1 VIDLRKLREDPEFF
15 RWALRHKNRD
25 PGLVDR
31 VLEADRA
38 WRAAQH
44 RVEELR
50 ARQNRLSAEV
60 PRLGGEER
68 TRRIAEL
75 REIAST
81 LREAEQEAKAQR
93 EALDRL
99 LLQIPNPPHP
109 SVPPG
114 VDERDN
120 VPVRSWGTRPEFD
133 FEPKDHVELGVAL
146 GILDFERAA
155 RTSGSRFYF
164 LRGAGVRL
172 QMALAQFALDI
183 LTAEGFVPVYPPTL
197 VRPQVVVGA
206 MGGEGLDEQMVYRVA
221 QDDLALAGTS
231 EHPLVAMH
239 MDEVL
244 DAARLPIRYVGIS
257 TCYRREAGTYGRES
271 RGLYR
276 VHQFDKVEMV
286 SFTHPDRSWEEHEYL
301 VSLEERIVQ
310 RLGLPYRVVL
320 ICGGDLGDSAAK
332 KYDLEVWMPGRGEY
346 GETHS
351 CSNCTDF
358 QARRLGIRFR
368 EGASSDYVHTLNGTA
383 IAMTRMI
390 LALLEN
396 YQQPDGSV
404 RIPDPLVPYTGFEV
418 LRPTGSNGCIR

>member
-38 WRAAQH
+38 WRTAQH

-60 PRLGGEER
+60 PRLDGEER

-81 LREAEQEAKAQR
+81 LREAEQEAKARR

-114 VDERDN
+114 ADERDN
-120 VPVRSWGTRPEFD
+120 VPVRSWGTPPEFD
-133 FEPKDHVELGVAL
+133 FEPKDHVELGGAL

-164 LRGAGVRL
+164 LRGPGVRL

-183 LTAEGFVPVYPPTL
+183 LIAEGFVPVYPPTL

-206 MGGEGLDEQMVYRVA
+206 MGGEGLDEQMVYRIV

-244 DAARLPIRYVGIS
+244 DAAQLPIRYVGIS
-257 TCYRREAGTYGRES
+257 TCYRREAGAYGRES

-310 RLGLPYRVVL
+310 QLALPYRIVL

-368 EGASSDYVHTLNGTA
+368 EGNRTDYVHTLNGTA
-383 IAMTRMI
+383 IAMTRTI

-404 RIPDPLVPYTGFEV
+404 RIPHSLVPYTGFEV
-418 LRPTGSNGCIR
+418 LRPAGSNGRIR